1 LKKAVND
8 RYKLLEIDLDG
19 VFQRLL
25 LLQKKKYAAVK
36 VEDGFRSSIEV
47 KGLDMKRRE
56 YCSLSK
62 TVSQYLLDQILSGEA
77 TEVVV
82 ERIHEYLGTISDDIC
97 CGKIKLDEFI
107 IHKRLGKNPEDY
119 PDAKSQPHVQVALRM
134 KTRNVAVR
142 AGDVIPYIFCSD
154 SGDGSGAGNTA
165 QAERARHPD
174 ELRKAGTE
182 FQTGEYYL
190 RIACR
195 LFIKLFGAHF
205 SQTMSIISLIRFY
218 HRLSVFVIRSRGL
231 TALVLLSVWVCV
243 SFPPSMETS
252 LDMGDARS

>member
-1 LKKAVND
+1 MKVIYGDTDSVFVNSNVTNFEDALKISAAFKKAVNEQY
-8 RYKLLEIDLDG
+8 RLLEIDLDG

-56 YCSLSK
+56 YCLLSK

-82 ERIHEYLGTISDDIC
+82 ERIHEYLTTIGDDIR

-134 KTRNVAVR
+134 KARNVAVR

-154 SGDGSGAGNTA
+154 SGDGNGAGNTV
-165 QAERARHPD
+165 QAERAKHPD

-182 FQTGEYYL
+182 VQTGEY
-190 RIACR
+190 C
-195 LFIKLFGAHF
+195 
-205 SQTMSIISLIRFY
+205 
-218 HRLSVFVIRSRGL
+218 
-231 TALVLLSVWVCV
+231 
-243 SFPPSMETS
+243 P
-252 LDMGDARS
+252 